1 MLKGLT
7 MISPYLS
14 SELAKYQLLKD
25 QLLASYPDD
34 DEESLADTLEG
45 ITDLHEIIAA
55 VIRSA
60 LVDEALVFGLR
71 QRMDDL
77 QERLSRLSIRGEKKR
92 QLAFEAMMDSGI
104 KKLEQPDFTASLRT
118 GAPSLV
124 IAAEGEVPDEFWVPQ
139 SPKLARPALLA
150 ALKQGT
156 EIPGALLSNSKPTL
170 SVRTK

>member
-1 MLKGLT
+1 MHLRHETQTYLT
-7 MISPYLS
+7 TRERLLTLWPDLD
-14 SELAKYQLLKD
+14 SET
-25 QLLASYPDD
+25 
-34 DEESLADTLEG
+34 LADTLEG

-60 LVDEALVFGLR
+60 LVDEALVSGLR

-77 QERLSRLSIRGEKKR
+77 RERLSRLSIRGEKKR

-139 SPKLARPALLA
+139 PPKLARPALLA
-150 ALKQGT
+150 ALKQGA